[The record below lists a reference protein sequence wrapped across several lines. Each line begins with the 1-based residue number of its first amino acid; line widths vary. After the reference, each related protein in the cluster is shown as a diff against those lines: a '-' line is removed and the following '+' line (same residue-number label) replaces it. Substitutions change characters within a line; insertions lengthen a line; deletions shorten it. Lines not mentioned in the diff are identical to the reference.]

1 MQQHSAIPAIFLAI
15 TALATAAFPA
25 AADADL
31 SEPALRDARA
41 AFETCE
47 TANEATET
55 NASTAGPLA
64 ACIAALGQVEAIYDA
79 LPSTTVKDHSLRDMF
94 RASLTLSI
102 LDADVTANGG
112 LTRQGCTYARKYV
125 SIASNAEIVD
135 PEQRAEL
142 EDNKTFLEENFI
154 PLCDQDFPE

>member
-25 AADADL
+25 AAEGDL
-31 SEPALRDARA
+31 SRPALRDARA
-41 AFETCE
+41 VFETCE
-47 TANEATET
+47 TSNEATKT
-55 NASTAGPLA
+55 GASTADPLA
-64 ACIAALGQVEAIYDA
+64 ACMAALGQVEAIYDA
-79 LPSTTVKDHSLRDMF
+79 LPSATVTDRSYRDIF

-135 PEQRAEL
+135 PGQRAEL
-142 EDNKTFLEENFI
+142 EDNKAFLEENFI